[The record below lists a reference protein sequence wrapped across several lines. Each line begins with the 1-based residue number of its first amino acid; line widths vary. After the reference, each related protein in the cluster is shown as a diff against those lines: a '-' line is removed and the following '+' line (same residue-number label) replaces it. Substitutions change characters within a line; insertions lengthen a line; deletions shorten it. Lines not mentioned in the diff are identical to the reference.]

1 MMTPKEA
8 GFLLLTCRFGNPER
22 KVLSTAQLRILG
34 ERVRSMPA
42 PEVDRELEESD
53 LTAIGYSREMAK
65 RILSLLDE
73 QELLEH
79 YLRRG
84 ERLGCVPI
92 SRVSDSYPE
101 VLKQRLG
108 QEAPGCLWAK
118 GDLSLLDTPMIAL
131 VGSRDMR
138 PENKTFAAE
147 LGRQAAIQGYTL
159 VSGNARGADKEA
171 QNACLA
177 AGGSVICVVA
187 DSLADKPERKN
198 VLYLSEDCFDGE
210 FSAQRA
216 LSRNRV
222 IHALG
227 CKTLV
232 AQCSFGT
239 GGTWDGTVKNLRFG
253 WSDIFCFNDG
263 SDAVTQLIQMGAVGI
278 GELQLQHIGELQSQ
292 TENLFDQ

>member
-1 MMTPKEA
+1 MNNRER
-8 GFLLLTCRFGNPER
+8 GFLLLSSSLGDPQR
-22 KVLSTAQLRILG
+22 KPLTAAQLRVLAD
-34 ERVRSMPA
+34 RSWQLDASQP
-42 PEVDRELEESD
+42 DRELETHD
-53 LTAIGYSREMAK
+53 LIALGYGAAAAE
-65 RILSLLDE
+65 RIISLLS
-73 QELLEH
+73 QEAVLNH
-79 YLRRG
+79 YLSCARRW
-84 ERLGCVPI
+84 GCVPI
-92 SRVSDSYPE
+92 TRVSEGYP
-101 VLKQRLG
+101 LLLRRRLG
-108 QEAPGCLWAK
+108 LDSPGVLWAK
-118 GDLSLLDTPMIAL
+118 GDLRLLNTPAIAL
-131 VGSRDMR
+131 VGSRELLDANR
-138 PENKTFAAE
+138 RFAKEA
-147 LGRQAAIQGYTL
+147 GRQAALQGYTL
-159 VSGNARGADKEA
+159 VSGNARGADREA